1 MCHMDAI
8 RVQAAE
14 WLIHFDAQGQPDPAG
29 DPAFREWLA
38 RDPQHRRVFE
48 QMQRLWTG
56 AAPAT
61 SPSHLGR
68 ALGAMGLCLLVAV
81 AGLQL
86 PWQYWQADYR
96 SAVGEVT
103 VIELPDGSEI
113 TLNTNS
119 AVDVDFNEGRRQ
131 IDLIRGEVLLD
142 VETDPDHPFIVT
154 TRDGKAE
161 ALGTLYSVRRNNGHS
176 LVTVYESRVRVT
188 TGNGRES
195 QVLEAGQWARMGDIT
210 LRSGSTALGSTPD
223 WSREQLIFNGASLTD
238 VVSRLDE
245 YHAGKLMLS
254 DELVTAGKR
263 FTGALPTRDTGA
275 AIDLLAGSLGLEVR
289 GFPPHVVYLEKF
301 DQDCPILTPDC
312 HYR

>member
-1 MCHMDAI
+1 MSQMNAI
-8 RVQAAE
+8 REQAAE
-14 WLIHFDAQGQPDPAG
+14 WLIHFDTEGQADPAV

-38 RDPQHRRVFE
+38 QDPRHRRVFE

-68 ALGAMGLCLLVAV
+68 ALGAMGLCLLIAV
-81 AGLQL
+81 VGLQL

-103 VIELPDGSEI
+103 TVELPDGSEI

-119 AVDVDFNEGRRQ
+119 AIDVDFGEDRRQ
-131 IDLIRGEVLLD
+131 IDLIRGEVLLN
-142 VETDPDHPFIVT
+142 VKTDPDHPFTVT
-154 TRDGKAE
+154 TRDGSAE
-161 ALGTLYSVRRNNGHS
+161 ALGTLYSVRRNDDHS

-195 QVLEAGQWARMGDIT
+195 QVLEAGQRARLDDTT
-210 LRSGSTALGSTPD
+210 LHSGSAALRSTPD
-223 WSREQLIFNGASLTD
+223 WSREQLIFNGAAIAD

-254 DELVTAGKR
+254 DELVSSGKR
-263 FTGALPTRDTGA
+263 FTGALPTRDTEA
-275 AIDLLAGSLGLEVR
+275 AISLLAGSLGLEVR
-289 GFPPHVVYLEKF
+289 GFPPYVVYL
-301 DQDCPILTPDC
+301 DIT
-312 HYR
+312 H

>member
-1 MCHMDAI
+1 MSQMNAI
-8 RVQAAE
+8 REQAAE
-14 WLIHFDAQGQPDPAG
+14 WLIHFDAEGPPDPT
-29 DPAFREWLA
+29 DNREFQDWLT
-38 RDPQHRRVFE
+38 RDPRHRHVFD

-68 ALGAMGLCLLVAV
+68 ALGAAGLCLLVAV

-103 VIELPDGSEI
+103 TVELPDGSDI

-119 AVDVDFNEGRRQ
+119 AVDVNFDKGRRQ
-131 IDLIRGEVLLD
+131 ISLIRGEVLLE

-154 TRDGKAE
+154 TRNGKAE
-161 ALGTLYSVRRNNGHS
+161 AMGTLYSVRRNDDHS

-195 QVLEAGQWARMGDIT
+195 LALNAGQWARMGDAM
-210 LRSGSTALGSTPD
+210 LQSGSASLRATPD
-223 WSREQLIFNGASLTD
+223 WSREQLIFNGTALED
-238 VVSRLDE
+238 VVGRLEE
-245 YHAGKLMLS
+245 YHSGKLMIS
-254 DELVTAGKR
+254 DELAASDKR
-263 FTGALPTRDTGA
+263 FTGALPTRDTEA
-275 AIDLLAGSLGLEVR
+275 AISLLAGSLGLDAR
-289 GFPPHVVYLEKF
+289 GFPPYVVYL
-301 DQDCPILTPDC
+301 DVA
-312 HYR
+312 H